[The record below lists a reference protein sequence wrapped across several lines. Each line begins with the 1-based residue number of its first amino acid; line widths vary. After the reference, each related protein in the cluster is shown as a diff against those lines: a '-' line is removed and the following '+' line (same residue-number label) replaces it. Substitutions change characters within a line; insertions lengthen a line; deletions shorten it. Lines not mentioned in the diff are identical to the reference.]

1 MDLKVTKGN
10 VNGETKER
18 MSEKNIESVMC
29 INIQGMDKRWNEDLE
44 RGNGIQKKAMR
55 KWNE

>member
-29 INIQGMDKRWNEDLE
+29 INIQGMDKRWNEYLE
-44 RGNGIQKKAMR
+44 RGNRIQKKAMR